1 MSGSA
6 LRRPCGPC
14 AQTHGQTPACLLPLS
29 TTPPHHLAK
38 GMPTLEMKTVRLREG
53 KQAVLAH
60 TASWA
65 GPGLAL

>member
-1 MSGSA
+1 MCTDPWPDTC
-6 LRRPCGPC
+6 L
-14 AQTHGQTPACLLPLS
+14 PAP
-29 TTPPHHLAK
+29 TQHPRPHHLAK